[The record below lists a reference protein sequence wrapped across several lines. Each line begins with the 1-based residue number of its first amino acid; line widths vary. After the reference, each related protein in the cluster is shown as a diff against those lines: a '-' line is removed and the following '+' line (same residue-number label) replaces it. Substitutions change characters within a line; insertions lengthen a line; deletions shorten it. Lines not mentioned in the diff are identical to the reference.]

1 MTNGR
6 PFVVKGF
13 TLVELMVTI
22 AILAIL
28 AALAGPSIDRL
39 ARQSR
44 LDADTEKLQAAM
56 SYARSEAMKRSTTVS
71 ILPSAVGYTGG
82 WQIATDDGTLNPDCN
97 LNVAQGETVL
107 RVQDRLSNNADVILA
122 SSPASAATAI
132 TCAVAA
138 TPAPACISYRSD
150 GASVLTNG
158 GFLATTICMRDQAD
172 PTGLFRAITIN
183 STGQPYLSKVKN

>member
-1 MTNGR
+1 MIDGR
-6 PFVVKGF
+6 PFVMRGF

-44 LDADTEKLQAAM
+44 LDADTEKLQTAL

-71 ILPSAVGYTGG
+71 ILPSASGYAGG
-82 WQIATDDGTLNPDCN
+82 WQIATDDGTLNPDCT
-97 LNVAQGETVL
+97 LNAAQGEVLL
-107 RVQDRLSNNADVILA
+107 RVQDRLSNNADVIFA
-122 SSPASAATAI
+122 AAPVSAATAI
-132 TCAVAA
+132 TCTVAA
-138 TPAPACISYRSD
+138 APAPTCLSYRSD

-158 GFLATTICMRDQAD
+158 GFLATTVCMRDQAD
-172 PTGLFRAITIN
+172 PAGLFRAVTVN